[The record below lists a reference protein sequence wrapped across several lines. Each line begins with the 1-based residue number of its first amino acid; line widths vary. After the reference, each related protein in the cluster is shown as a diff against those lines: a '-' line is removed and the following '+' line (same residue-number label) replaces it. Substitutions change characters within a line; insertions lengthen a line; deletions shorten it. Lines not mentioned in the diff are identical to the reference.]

1 MKNHPGEIVAQVRR
15 TRPPRGDPRC
25 MTPATYRIVVRGR
38 LGDRFASA
46 FDGMALESKD
56 GKTLLVGVISDQAQ
70 LHGVLA
76 RLRDFGLELVR
87 LEQVEP

>member
-1 MKNHPGEIVAQVRR
+1 
-15 TRPPRGDPRC
+15 